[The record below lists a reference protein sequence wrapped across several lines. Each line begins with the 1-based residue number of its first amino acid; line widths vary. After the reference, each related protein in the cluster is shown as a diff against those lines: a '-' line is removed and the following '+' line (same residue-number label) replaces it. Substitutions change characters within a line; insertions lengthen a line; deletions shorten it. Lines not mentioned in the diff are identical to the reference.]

1 MTFRFVLQ
9 EISNCVVK
17 NSGMLGANGPML
29 TDMGLL
35 KYSGL
40 ETTATIAD

>member
-1 MTFRFVLQ
+1 
-9 EISNCVVK
+9 
-17 NSGMLGANGPML
+17 ML

-40 ETTATIAD
+40 ETTATIAGRALSIQHPAKKAHPGDRDGLLI